1 MNIYY
6 YLYRN
11 HRNKSRQI
19 SLKQKL
25 LQNNALETEKKIKY
39 MRTYIIITLK
49 KGNGHDIY
57 LK

>member
-11 HRNKSRQI
+11 HRNKPRQI

-25 LQNNALETEKKIKY
+25 LQNNALETEKK
-39 MRTYIIITLK
+39 
-49 KGNGHDIY
+49 
-57 LK
+57 